1 MCDLKT
7 CIELNHSL
15 DQAEEKLLASLELLR
30 DTREKNNLL
39 IEHFSN
45 DTNVVCC
52 NFQTHRLLKNN

>member
-7 CIELNHSL
+7 CIELNSYM
-15 DQAEEKLLASLELLR
+15 DQAEEVLLKTLELLR
-30 DTREKNNLL
+30 ENRAKNNLL

-52 NFQTHRLLKNN
+52 DFHKHQLLKNN

>member
-7 CIELNHSL
+7 CIELNDAM
-15 DQAEEKLLASLELLR
+15 DQAEEKLLATLQLIKE
-30 DTREKNNLL
+30 TRHKNNML

-52 NFQTHRLLKNN
+52 DFHKHKLIKN